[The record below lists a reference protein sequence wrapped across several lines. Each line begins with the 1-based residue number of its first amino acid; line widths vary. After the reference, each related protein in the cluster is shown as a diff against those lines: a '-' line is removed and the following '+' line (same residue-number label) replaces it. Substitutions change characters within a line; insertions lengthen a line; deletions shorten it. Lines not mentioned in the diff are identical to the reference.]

1 MKNNSG
7 QKIKLT
13 IQNTL
18 IDLLLEQDFNKIT
31 VQNICK
37 RGNIARSSFYNHY
50 LDKFDLVNQ
59 VVKYYTDITEM
70 VVIDNY
76 AEHENIDFQQHL
88 LASYQQIIKYHR
100 ILRALFTIHISPDC
114 DFEANFRE
122 ILARKYI
129 EIVKKEGIVP
139 TIPHELGCNL
149 FVSNAMT
156 LTKYIVCH
164 PTEVDVHDFAD
175 FMQNLHKTTITQKSE
190 H

>member
-1 MKNNSG
+1 MKNYPS

-13 IQNTL
+13 VQNAL

-50 LDKFDLVNQ
+50 LDKFDLVDQ
-59 VVKYYTDITEM
+59 VVRYYTDITEM

-100 ILRALFTIHISPDC
+100 ILRALFTIHVSPEC

-122 ILARKYI
+122 ILSRKYTA
-129 EIVKKEGIVP
+129 IVKKEDILP
-139 TIPHELGCNL
+139 KIPQELGCNL

-164 PTEVDVHDFAD
+164 PTEVDVYIFAD
-175 FMQNLHKTTITQKSE
+175 FMQNLHRTTITQKTE